1 MAVRTVSMDTLYAV
15 RENVHITQQYVSWFW
30 YCSVQEKCVKNN
42 LLSAFQVISP
52 SDLEST
58 YPPSPI

>member
-1 MAVRTVSMDTLYAV
+1 MDTLYAV

-58 YPPSPI
+58 YPPSTI